1 MGQNCMKDDVG
12 LTGVCLIV
20 RLRKVSGES
29 YSEKENSWKN
39 HLFTDASAITFFKC
53 PEDSGWK

>member
-29 YSEKENSWKN
+29 YSEKRKQLEESFV
-39 HLFTDASAITFFKC
+39 H
-53 PEDSGWK
+53 